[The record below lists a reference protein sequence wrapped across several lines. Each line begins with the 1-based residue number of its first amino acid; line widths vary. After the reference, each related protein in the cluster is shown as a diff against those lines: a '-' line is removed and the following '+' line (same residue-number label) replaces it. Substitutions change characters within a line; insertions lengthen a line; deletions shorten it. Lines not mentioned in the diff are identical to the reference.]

1 MYFPLPHLPRH
12 ISTPLLLDI
21 FLFEPV
27 LWIRISFNAAP
38 DPDPAVYL
46 NADPD
51 PDLESQTK
59 K

>member
-1 MYFPLPHLPRH
+1 
-12 ISTPLLLDI
+12 
-21 FLFEPV
+21 
-27 LWIRISFNAAP
+27 LWTRISFNAAP

-46 NADPD
+46 NADPEPD